1 MLVSILIS
9 VGVSLVISLIGVAAK
24 TAAVGSAAGII
35 NNLFSIANLNS
46 WGGFDAPSNAMLLQA
61 IAMLVNLMFY
71 AQKLVMA
78 GAFFMIIFNAFKLWG
93 GTMELKKAF
102 VDMVYKTMVVLVIM
116 AIYPTVTLKILNLS
130 TQLGVE
136 ASGGY
141 EAVMTSFSKMAE
153 NTKEIWESGSKEFV
167 EILKTGAKDE
177 NGKTII
183 SEDLLKTFEDIGMTT
198 DEAKQWA
205 TQHNLE
211 FGDSGASGIWFWK
224 NDQAKRESNAKKALN
239 DKQKKKKMKQSLA
252 IIRAMSQ
259 LLTGTPDTY
268 LVDEGGEEYISAI
281 DLMNMGNEQLNK
293 IFYNPFI
300 EGTKRLSTSAM
311 IKTAIV
317 IATIASEGSLASIN
331 DNFDEENNPSMKD
344 VSESDTTTFI
354 GWLAGLFKS
363 FVYKMSMV
371 LAMIFIMLE
380 YVICVIEYLIV
391 AAVSCILIPLFFIDA
406 TKQFA
411 TNILKM
417 FLAYFTKILVTT
429 MMCFFTVSMYIEL
442 GAEFCKKTDL
452 SSISTVIVYVFTI
465 ALGIFLCKNSGRIAS
480 AVISGNPSLGM
491 GDLARE
497 IRGGLHSMH
506 HAGQMLDRGFDKAA
520 KTAQTIGK
528 RGAEINANREAAD
541 FSAGKAAR
549 AARNDIIQKG
559 KSGEFASV
567 NPADLNSNDPAVR
580 QAARDSLAKQ
590 ANEVRKKAYGSAM
603 RASMGEFAKDKM
615 FGALTGGMV
624 RNGGQGNSS
633 FGRLIIGQE
642 FYDEENKQWR
652 KANFDD
658 VQKRNKQLADLAG
671 NKIISQYLKEKE
683 EEGKRNIR
691 EKDKDWPEVGL

>member
-1 MLVSILIS
+1 MLTSILIS
-9 VGVSLVISLIGVAAK
+9 VGISLVISLIGAAAK

-61 IAMLVNLMFY
+61 IAMLVNFMFY

-300 EGTKRLSTSAM
+300 EGTKRLS
-311 IKTAIV
+311 
-317 IATIASEGSLASIN
+317 
-331 DNFDEENNPSMKD
+331 
-344 VSESDTTTFI
+344 
-354 GWLAGLFKS
+354 
-363 FVYKMSMV
+363 
-371 LAMIFIMLE
+371 
-380 YVICVIEYLIV
+380 
-391 AAVSCILIPLFFIDA
+391 
-406 TKQFA
+406 Q
-411 TNILKM
+411 
-417 FLAYFTKILVTT
+417 
-429 MMCFFTVSMYIEL
+429 
-442 GAEFCKKTDL
+442 
-452 SSISTVIVYVFTI
+452 
-465 ALGIFLCKNSGRIAS
+465 
-480 AVISGNPSLGM
+480 
-491 GDLARE
+491 
-497 IRGGLHSMH
+497 
-506 HAGQMLDRGFDKAA
+506 
-520 KTAQTIGK
+520 AQ
-528 RGAEINANREAAD
+528 
-541 FSAGKAAR
+541 
-549 AARNDIIQKG
+549 
-559 KSGEFASV
+559 
-567 NPADLNSNDPAVR
+567 
-580 QAARDSLAKQ
+580 
-590 ANEVRKKAYGSAM
+590 
-603 RASMGEFAKDKM
+603 
-615 FGALTGGMV
+615 
-624 RNGGQGNSS
+624 
-633 FGRLIIGQE
+633 
-642 FYDEENKQWR
+642 
-652 KANFDD
+652 
-658 VQKRNKQLADLAG
+658 
-671 NKIISQYLKEKE
+671 
-683 EEGKRNIR
+683 
-691 EKDKDWPEVGL
+691 

>member
-1 MLVSILIS
+1 MLTSILIS
-9 VGVSLVISLIGVAAK
+9 VGISLVISLIGATAK

-61 IAMLVNLMFY
+61 IAMLVNFMFY

-417 FLAYFTKILVTT
+417 FLAYFAKILVTT

-442 GAEFCKKTDL
+442 GAEFCQKTDL

-528 RGAEINANREAAD
+528 RSAEINANREAAD

-590 ANEVRKKAYGSAM
+590 ANEVGKKAYGSAM

-624 RNGGQGNSS
+624 RNAGDGTTM
-633 FGRLIIGQE
+633 GRLIIGQE
-642 FYDEENKQWR
+642 FFDGQQWK
-652 KANFDD
+652 KASYKD
-658 VQKRNKQLADLAG
+658 VQERNEQLQKLAG
-671 NKIISQYLKEKE
+671 EKTISQYLKERE
-683 EEGKRNIR
+683 EEGKRNVR